1 MDEAI
6 DWSDYLRS
14 KFMEQWLF
22 RFTLILTIIFISL
35 SMAQIPDSL
44 TVSDDILRVYIDCD
58 YCDYPYFVQNILFV
72 NFVRDAYLSQ
82 VQVIISTE
90 HNASGGHNFNLRFI
104 GREKYSGM
112 EQTLVYNS
120 SAIESEDQQR
130 QGLTR
135 VLTMGLMP
143 YLSQTSLA
151 PAIDIKYR
159 IPRNG
164 FTPGKMKD
172 PWNYWVFQLE
182 MGGGLAAEEQR
193 NGFTITSSAE
203 ANRITDEWRIGL
215 DADFRYEE
223 ENIKEDEETEI
234 HSTLEEKDLSTD
246 LVKSLSSHWS
256 AGIFA
261 QIYSTTYRNIELG
274 LSFSPAVQYNIFPW
288 AESSQR
294 ILAIAYHVGLRSF
307 QYIEETLYEK
317 SAESR
322 FYESLGLQWEMV
334 QPWGEVYFWLEGSHY
349 FQDFKKNRVMLDSY
363 ISLRLVKGF
372 SLYLNIDLESIHDQ
386 IYLPKGE
393 ASLEEILLK
402 RKQLATTFNYST
414 SFGLRYT
421 FGSIYNNIV
430 NRRLH

>member
-1 MDEAI
+1 M
-6 DWSDYLRS
+6 LRWLS
-14 KFMEQWLF
+14 LFSLFWIMIFVKF
-22 RFTLILTIIFISL
+22 SA
-35 SMAQIPDSL
+35 AQIPDSL
-44 TVSDDILRVYIDCD
+44 GQNNDILRVYVDCD

-72 NFVRDAYLSQ
+72 NFVRDAHLSQ

-90 HNASGGHNFNLRFI
+90 HNASGGHKFNLRFI

-112 EQTLVYNS
+112 EQALIYNS
-120 SAIESEDQQR
+120 TAIEGEDQQR

-151 PAIDIKYR
+151 QAIDIKYR
-159 IPRNG
+159 IPENG
-164 FTPGKMKD
+164 FTPGKMSD
-172 PWNYWVFQLE
+172 PWNYWVFQLQ

-193 NGFTITSSAE
+193 NGFTIKSSVE
-203 ANRITDEWRIGL
+203 ANRVTDQWRIGM
-215 DADFRYEE
+215 DGEFKYEE
-223 ENIKEDEETEI
+223 ENIKEDEEEEI
-234 HSTLEEKDLSTD
+234 HSTLEEKDVD
-246 LVKSLSSHWS
+246 ADIVKSLSSHWS

-261 QIYSTTYRNIELG
+261 EISSTTYRNIELG

-294 ILAIAYHVGLRSF
+294 ILAIAYHVGIRSYR
-307 QYIEETLYEK
+307 YIEETLYNK
-317 SAESR
+317 MAESR

-349 FQDFKKNRVMLDSY
+349 FQDIDKNRVMLDTY
-363 ISLRLVKGF
+363 FSLRLVKGF
-372 SLYLNIDLESIHDQ
+372 SLVLNIDLESIHDQ

-414 SFGLRYT
+414 SFGVSYT

>member
-1 MDEAI
+1 M
-6 DWSDYLRS
+6 LRWLS
-14 KFMEQWLF
+14 LFSLFWIMIFVKF
-22 RFTLILTIIFISL
+22 SA
-35 SMAQIPDSL
+35 AQIPDSL
-44 TVSDDILRVYIDCD
+44 GQNNDILRVYVDCD

-72 NFVRDAYLSQ
+72 NFVRDAHLSQ

-90 HNASGGHNFNLRFI
+90 HNASGGHKFNLRFI

-112 EQTLVYNS
+112 EQALIYNS
-120 SAIESEDQQR
+120 TAIEGEDQQR

-151 PAIDIKYR
+151 QAIDIKYR
-159 IPRNG
+159 IPENG
-164 FTPGKMKD
+164 FTPGKMSD
-172 PWNYWVFQLE
+172 PWNYWVFQLQ

-193 NGFTITSSAE
+193 NGFRIESSVQ
-203 ANRITDEWRIGL
+203 ANRVTDQWRIGM
-215 DADFRYEE
+215 DGEFKYEE
-223 ENIKEDEETEI
+223 ENIKEDEEEEI
-234 HSTLEEKDLSTD
+234 HSTLEEKDVD
-246 LVKSLSSHWS
+246 ADIVKSLSSHWS

-261 QIYSTTYRNIELG
+261 EISSTTYRNIELG

-294 ILAIAYHVGLRSF
+294 ILAIAYHVGIRSYR
-307 QYIEETLYEK
+307 YIEETLYNK
-317 SAESR
+317 MAESR

-349 FQDFKKNRVMLDSY
+349 FQDIDKNRVMLDTY
-363 ISLRLVKGF
+363 FSLRLVKGF
-372 SLYLNIDLESIHDQ
+372 SLVLNIDLESIHDQ

-414 SFGLRYT
+414 SFGVSYT